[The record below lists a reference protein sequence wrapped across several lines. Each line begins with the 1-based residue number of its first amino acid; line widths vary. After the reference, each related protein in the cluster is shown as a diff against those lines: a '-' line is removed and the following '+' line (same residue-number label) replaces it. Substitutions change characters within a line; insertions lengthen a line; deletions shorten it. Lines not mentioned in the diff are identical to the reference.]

1 MQTAANYID
10 QALALGAQ
18 ELLAL
23 ENGDVDG
30 AMEIAGQRSWVLSQA
45 WEARMG
51 CDEAAYKERLHKVYD
66 MQTSLTQLAQ
76 EKREEL
82 RVSLLGS
89 RKQERRLV
97 GYRQAL
103 THAV

>member
-10 QALALGAQ
+10 EALALGAR

-23 ENGDVDG
+23 ENGDVDE
-30 AMEIAGQRSWVLSQA
+30 ALEISGQRSWVLSQA

-51 CDEAAYKERLHKVYD
+51 CDEVAYKERLHKVHD
-66 MQTSLTQLAQ
+66 LQTILTKLAQ

-82 RVSLLGS
+82 RQGLLRS
-89 RKQERRLV
+89 RKENRRLV
-97 GYRQAL
+97 GYKQAL
-103 THAV
+103 THAI

>member
-1 MQTAANYID
+1 MLTAADYID
-10 QALALGAQ
+10 QALALGEK
-18 ELLAL
+18 ELQALKDGDVEGAL
-23 ENGDVDG
+23 ELS
-30 AMEIAGQRSWVLSQA
+30 GQRSWVLSHA

-51 CDEAAYKERLHKVYD
+51 CDEEAYKERLFKVHD
-66 MQTSLTQLAQ
+66 MQIVLTKLAQ

-82 RVSLLGS
+82 RLGLVRS
-89 RKQERRLV
+89 RKENHRLM

>member
-1 MQTAANYID
+1 MQTAANFID
-10 QALALGAQ
+10 QALALGEQ
-18 ELLAL
+18 ELIAL
-23 ENGDVDG
+23 ENGDVEG
-30 AMEIAGQRSWVLSQA
+30 AMEIAGQRSWILSQA

-66 MQTSLTQLAQ
+66 MQNSLTELAEQ
-76 EKREEL
+76 KREEL
-82 RVSLLGS
+82 RFGILRS
-89 RKQERRLV
+89 RQEGRRLV